1 MNVVRVEGFIY
12 DSFKKD
18 DFSRDEIAYA
28 YLFVSVPAQSRNK
41 LAVGLRTYS
50 YKVDV
55 SSADEIFADLA
66 RGDFVEIY
74 FSDNS
79 DKAKVSFV
87 RKIDFDKLDVDFQKQ
102 FFKAVE
108 NDLDFLDR
116 YVS

>member
-1 MNVVRVEGFIY
+1 MSAVRVEGFIY

-28 YLFVSVPAQSRNK
+28 YLFVSVPAVSRNFS
-41 LAVGLRTYS
+41 AIGLKTYS

-55 SSADEIFADLA
+55 SAANEIFSDLQ
-66 RGDFVEIY
+66 RGEFVELY

-87 RKIDFDKLDVDFQKQ
+87 RKIDFDKLGVDFQKQ
-102 FFKAVE
+102 FIKAVE
-108 NDLDFLDR
+108 NDLDFIDR

>member
-1 MNVVRVEGFIY
+1 MNAVRVEGFIY

-41 LAVGLRTYS
+41 LALGLKTYS

-55 SSADEIFADLA
+55 SSADEIFADLQ